1 MDSPLGDTVHSIHD
15 SSNASNESKEVH
27 RSKPDEWDIF
37 CKDGY
42 TAKNYDG
49 RNTLAVV
56 VEKKTIEWVVIRRD
70 RVDKGD
76 DDDDKL
82 L

>member
-1 MDSPLGDTVHSIHD
+1 MHSIHD
-15 SSNASNESKEVH
+15 SSNAYNVSKEVH

-42 TAKNYDG
+42 NATKYDG
-49 RNTLAVV
+49 RNISAVV
-56 VEKKTIEWVVIRRD
+56 VEKKRNEWVNIRRD
-70 RVDKGD
+70 RVDKGED
-76 DDDDKL
+76 DEL